1 MYVVS
6 VVVTGLGLG
15 LGIGLR
21 FGVGRGFGI
30 LRLFGLFGLLR
41 LFAVFFAWDDE
52 FALHDFEVVG
62 GLVHAVDELVE
73 EGFVGVVGGGEFDL

>member
-1 MYVVS
+1 MYVVVA
-6 VVVTGLGLG
+6 VVVTGLGVG
-15 LGIGLR
+15 LGIG
-21 FGVGRGFGI
+21 RGLGI
-30 LRLFGLFGLLR
+30 LRLVGLFGLLR
-41 LFAVFFAWDDE
+41 LFGFAVFFAWDDE